1 MKWVADSVIC
11 YSDFLDCDLK
21 VNCVYLNFNLPLNIE
36 IPETAMGRG
45 AFHLFLFYNPLLD
58 EFTSWLFLRSI

>member
-1 MKWVADSVIC
+1 MKWGADSVIC

-36 IPETAMGRG
+36 I
-45 AFHLFLFYNPLLD
+45 HLFLFYNPLLD